1 LSEASQY
8 ENLIVR
14 QGNGAPVYLK
24 DIATV
29 KNGLQDERISM
40 RFWYRGHEVPA
51 ATVVVAVFRRAG
63 SNAVE
68 VANSIR
74 DLLPTVQAQLP
85 SSVGIVPIYDRSQG
99 IVNSVK
105 DVQATLFVAF
115 ALVVLVIFFFLGRAR
130 DTLIPVVALPL
141 SLLLTFVV
149 MDILGYSLD
158 NLSLMAL
165 TLAIGFLV
173 DDAIVFLENT
183 VRLME
188 SGLVALEASLRSAKE
203 ISFTILAMTVSLAA
217 VFLPLVFMGG
227 LVGRIFREF
236 SITIIVS
243 ICQRHRFADTYTAH
257 APACSRTRR
266 ARKRTGS
273 SVIGGT
279 EKGCYRFTGV
289 RCGFSRYRW
298 ISCDLGGLLLGTVYF
313 SILSQGL
320 PSPSAIVPSPSAC
333 SLLRRAR
340 RTTKCIPTRCRWRRS
355 SMPTPP
361 WT

>member
-1 LSEASQY
+1 
-8 ENLIVR
+8 
-14 QGNGAPVYLK
+14 
-24 DIATV
+24 
-29 KNGLQDERISM
+29 M
-40 RFWYRGHEVPA
+40 HFWYRGHEVPA
-51 ATVVVAVFRRAG
+51 ATVVVAPFRRAG
-63 SNAVE
+63 STAVE
-68 VANSIR
+68 VSTSIR
-74 DLLPTVQAQLP
+74 DLLPTVEAPLP
-85 SSVGIVPIYDRSQG
+85 SSVGIVPIDGHSQG

-105 DVQATLFVAF
+105 HLQATLLVAS

-130 DTLIPVVALPL
+130 DTLIPVVALAL

-188 SGLVALEASLRSAKE
+188 SGLGALEASLQSAKE

-243 ICQRHRFADTYTAH
+243 IFASGIVSLTLT
-257 APACSRTRR
+257 PLMCSRLLS
-266 ARKRTGS
+266 KRGAGTKKTFIERI
-273 SVIGGT
+273 IGAVEG
-279 EKGCYRFTGV
+279 RVLGV
-289 RCGFSRYRW
+289 YSRSLWFFLRHRW
-298 ISCDLGGLLLGTVYF
+298 ISALVWVTCLAGTGYLFYVVPKAFLPVGDSSFIRGLMVAQEGSSPDQMHAYQLQAESGLHANPAVDVTFTVTGFAGFLPGNQGFLLAF
-313 SILSQGL
+313 L
-320 PSPSAIVPSPSAC
+320 
-333 SLLRRAR
+333 
-340 RTTKCIPTRCRWRRS
+340 
-355 SMPTPP
+355 
-361 WT
+361 